1 MGFKRAARRRAAKDQ
16 SGQEKEKAIT
26 NIGTAMYMCQS
37 SLVLKKTF
45 DQEIRGTKKERARAG
60 GSSLAESI
68 LAAFG
73 IENALKALIRREGKT
88 PGNIHNLWTL
98 YKMLAP
104 DTQERIGEKGV
115 SRNVTDH
122 RNGKV
127 MGIRVEGVIREHQ
140 ASFQELRYRESGK
153 VLPVIPGLL
162 TDTLRV
168 IIDVHQEKYG
178 EDVKREEE
186 QSTGQVS
193 PETVPE
199 RVEEYHKTV
208 FVPKRGFRKV

>member
-1 MGFKRAARRRAAKDQ
+1 MGFKRAARRRAAQDQ

-26 NIGTAMYMCQS
+26 NIGTAICMCQS
-37 SLVLKKTF
+37 SLVLKKEF
-45 DQEIRGTKKERARAG
+45 DQEMRGTKEERARAG
-60 GSSLAESI
+60 GPFLAEGI

-73 IENALKALIRREGKT
+73 IENALKALIRREGKK

-98 YKMLAP
+98 YEMLAP
-104 DTQERIGEKGV
+104 ETQNRIREKGV
-115 SRNVTDH
+115 ALNIP
-122 RNGKV
+122 RNGEV
-127 MGIRVEGVIREHQ
+127 VGLQVEGVIKEHRE
-140 ASFQELRYRESGK
+140 SFQELRYRESRK

-168 IIDVHQEKYG
+168 IIDVHREKYG

-199 RVEEYHKTV
+199 RLEKYLKTV
-208 FVPKRGFRKV
+208 FVPKWGFGKV